1 MSNGFSRNRPN
12 GNGARRF
19 YPAVCRMLTLVFM
32 GLSTAVDASDED
44 YLTAIEMETEKV
56 GVGGA
61 APAAGESVKKPR
73 VAPKKETEPDG
84 RGLDA
89 GLSIEKFEKELAERY
104 TGSSVFYRK
113 LARPDQE
120 AVYAQYKDGAPLA
133 EVRQKIMDR
142 FLKR

>member
-1 MSNGFSRNRPN
+1 MSNGFSINQPN
-12 GNGARRF
+12 SNGARRF
-19 YPAVCRMLTLVFM
+19 YPVACRLLALVFM

-61 APAAGESVKKPR
+61 APAATGSVKKPHIS
-73 VAPKKETEPDG
+73 PKKEPEPDG

-113 LARPDQE
+113 LSRPDQE